1 MSQESDPGWDT
12 VRIVAPAAV
21 LGGGR
26 GIGRGMRG
34 GAMEALLLDASG
46 VVNFFDV
53 PDRGGE
59 RKPLRVVDVKRPS
72 ARTRAPTGSGTR
84 RAMCPTGCQIPK
96 ARSCWTGA
104 AIGMAGIELEHI

>member
-12 VRIVAPAAV
+12 VRVVAPAAV

-53 PDRGGE
+53 PDRGGG
-59 RKPLRVVDVKRPS
+59 RKTLRVVDVEGARAEARRPV
-72 ARTRAPTGSGTR
+72 ARAIARSLSTVLTVSSWWGRMMIGRTGS
-84 RAMCPTGCQIPK
+84 MF
-96 ARSCWTGA
+96 
-104 AIGMAGIELEHI
+104 